1 MVGNRM
7 YSYIFHLGHVRILVH
22 FLLLRC
28 CTISIVQTKAVDNC
42 TISSKTPIESI
53 WSHDSCWGLFSLL
66 HEDENVDFVW
76 INCSCYF
83 LFKHENI
90 FNKLI
95 NKICYMFEE
104 QHYQFKNIQF
114 LKYFSNHSMS
124 VGNKP
129 IAFYYVTRIDELN
142 IELKSTKCFYWIANK
157 YVNHN
162 FCRYSFK
169 CTGYQTR

>member
-95 NKICYMFEE
+95 NKICYMFEALSI
-104 QHYQFKNIQF
+104 QKYTIPKVFFK
-114 LKYFSNHSMS
+114 S
-124 VGNKP
+124 
-129 IAFYYVTRIDELN
+129 FYECGQQTNCL
-142 IELKSTKCFYWIANK
+142 LL
-157 YVNHN
+157 
-162 FCRYSFK
+162 RYSYRWTK
-169 CTGYQTR
+169 YRT